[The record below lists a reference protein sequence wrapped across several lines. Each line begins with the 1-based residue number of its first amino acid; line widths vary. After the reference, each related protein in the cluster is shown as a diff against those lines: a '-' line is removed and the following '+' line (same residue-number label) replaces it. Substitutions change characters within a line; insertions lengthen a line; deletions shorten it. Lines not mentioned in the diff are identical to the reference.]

1 VQEISPGQF
10 EASNEEEIVE
20 SKTKEVEI
28 QTDYRESE
36 AQTDPYSPE
45 EIYREGERPEVLM
58 LKNLKYGKGLP
69 ASIEELDQIELNR

>member
-1 VQEISPGQF
+1 MQEISPGQF

-20 SKTKEVEI
+20 VVAVNIQSKTKEVEI

-58 LKNLKYGKGLP
+58 LKNLKYGKGK
-69 ASIEELDQIELNR
+69 NRS

>member
-1 VQEISPGQF
+1 MQEISPGQF

-20 SKTKEVEI
+20 VVAVNIQSKTKDVEI

-58 LKNLKYGKGLP
+58 LKNLKYGKGK
-69 ASIEELDQIELNR
+69 NRS

>member
-20 SKTKEVEI
+20 VAAVNIQSKTKDVEI

-58 LKNLKYGKGLP
+58 LKNLKYGKGK
-69 ASIEELDQIELNR
+69 NRS

>member
-20 SKTKEVEI
+20 VVAVNIQSKTKDVEI

-58 LKNLKYGKGLP
+58 LKNLKYGKGK
-69 ASIEELDQIELNR
+69 NRS

>member
-1 VQEISPGQF
+1 MQEISPGQF

-20 SKTKEVEI
+20 VAAVNIQSKTKDVEI

-58 LKNLKYGKGLP
+58 LKNLKYGKGK
-69 ASIEELDQIELNR
+69 NRS

>member
-1 VQEISPGQF
+1 MQGISPGQF

-20 SKTKEVEI
+20 VVAVNIQSKTKEVEI

-58 LKNLKYGKGLP
+58 LKNLKYGKGK
-69 ASIEELDQIELNR
+69 NRS